1 MTLNPKMENE
11 NLRIEDENLENYT
24 FDDVVNI
31 LNDNKLLI
39 GGIVAATGAAFYLF
53 GTDSGKRVRTEIQDR
68 VLDAYDVVSEQ
79 VTNGWERLNAITQDM
94 LSKLNEKQGSDD
106 IRKVA

>member
-1 MTLNPKMENE
+1 MSHNPRM
-11 NLRIEDENLENYT
+11 EDENLQNYT
-24 FDDVVNI
+24 LDDVVNM

-39 GGIVAATGAAFYLF
+39 GGIVAATGAAIYLF

-79 VTNGWERLNAITQDM
+79 VTNGWERLNEITQDM
-94 LSKLNEKQGSDD
+94 LSKLNEQQSSED